1 MAGRLFLLDGMAL
14 IFRAHFAFVRS
25 PIMTSD
31 GVNTSALFGFANTLL
46 EILQTQK
53 PTHLAVALDT
63 SAPTT
68 RHELFPEYKA
78 KRDETPEDIVA
89 AIPQVKRL
97 LEAMRIPILVQDGL
111 EADDIIGILAKKAE
125 RGGFETFMVTP
136 DKDFGQLVTEQ
147 IKIYKPGRQGS
158 EVEIMGPA
166 EVCAKWGIERAEQVI
181 DLLGLMGDAVDNIPG
196 IPGFGEKTAAKLI
209 QQFGSVEQV
218 IANVDQLK
226 GKQQERVRE
235 HAEKAL
241 LSKELATI
249 LVDAP
254 FPVEPEEL
262 GLQARDDDAVK
273 ALLTEFEFNSLGR
286 RLYGDGFKAGR
297 ARHLAAEAA
306 RKGAAEGGTGSA
318 GESGSAGPTEGLQQ
332 PEARPLRKLE
342 DVEHEY
348 RLIDTREG
356 FEALLAELGAGAAFC
371 FDLETTSLDPHAAQ
385 IVGIAFSREK
395 GRGFFVRFPVERGQ
409 AREWLG
415 LLQPLM
421 LREDVEKVGHNLK
434 FDLSVLMAK
443 GVEVVGPFFDS
454 MLAHALIEP
463 EQRHGMDFL
472 AETYLAYTPVPISS
486 LIGGKEDLFGV
497 QNMADAAL
505 ADVEKVKEYAAED
518 ADVTWQLAETFR
530 PMLPQR
536 GQERVFREIESP
548 LIPVLTRME
557 LRGVAL
563 DVPALKELGLQL
575 EKQIQQLH
583 ERITELAGTSFN
595 LNSPKQLGEVLFE
608 RLKLLDK
615 PKKTATG
622 QYQTN
627 EQVLQSLAGMHP
639 IIDDILTY
647 RELTKLKSTY
657 VDALPQSVSPI
668 TGRVHTTL
676 HQLMTATGRLASSH
690 PNLQNIPIRSENG
703 REIRKA
709 FVPGE
714 EGWVMVSA
722 DYSQIELRIMAA
734 LSGDAAMLEAFGRGQ
749 DIHQATAARVYG
761 VGLDE
766 VTSDMR
772 RTAKMV
778 NFGII
783 YGISAFG
790 LAQRLG
796 VPRGEAGKIIDAYFN
811 QFAGI
816 RGYIDTVIE
825 GAQEKGY
832 VETLTGRRRYIR
844 DISSANA
851 TIRGGAERIAMN
863 TPIQGTA
870 ADMIKLAMI
879 RVDAA
884 LRGRSMRAR
893 LLLQV
898 HDELVFEAPP
908 EEVELL
914 REVVGE
920 AMRAALPLPGVPV
933 EVEVGSGRDWLEAH

>member
-1 MAGRLFLLDGMAL
+1 
-14 IFRAHFAFVRS
+14 
-25 PIMTSD
+25 
-31 GVNTSALFGFANTLL
+31 
-46 EILQTQK
+46 
-53 PTHLAVALDT
+53 
-63 SAPTT
+63 
-68 RHELFPEYKA
+68 
-78 KRDETPEDIVA
+78 
-89 AIPQVKRL
+89 
-97 LEAMRIPILVQDGL
+97 
-111 EADDIIGILAKKAE
+111 
-125 RGGFETFMVTP
+125 
-136 DKDFGQLVTEQ
+136 
-147 IKIYKPGRQGS
+147 
-158 EVEIMGPA
+158 
-166 EVCAKWGIERAEQVI
+166 
-181 DLLGLMGDAVDNIPG
+181 
-196 IPGFGEKTAAKLI
+196 
-209 QQFGSVEQV
+209 
-218 IANVDQLK
+218 
-226 GKQQERVRE
+226 
-235 HAEKAL
+235 
-241 LSKELATI
+241 
-249 LVDAP
+249 
-254 FPVEPEEL
+254 
-262 GLQARDDDAVK
+262 
-273 ALLTEFEFNSLGR
+273 
-286 RLYGDGFKAGR
+286 
-297 ARHLAAEAA
+297 
-306 RKGAAEGGTGSA
+306 
-318 GESGSAGPTEGLQQ
+318 
-332 PEARPLRKLE
+332 
-342 DVEHEY
+342 
-348 RLIDTREG
+348 
-356 FEALLAELGAGAAFC
+356 
-371 FDLETTSLDPHAAQ
+371 
-385 IVGIAFSREK
+385 
-395 GRGFFVRFPVERGQ
+395 
-409 AREWLG
+409 
-415 LLQPLM
+415 
-421 LREDVEKVGHNLK
+421 
-434 FDLSVLMAK
+434 
-443 GVEVVGPFFDS
+443 
-454 MLAHALIEP
+454 
-463 EQRHGMDFL
+463 
-472 AETYLAYTPVPISS
+472 
-486 LIGGKEDLFGV
+486 
-497 QNMADAAL
+497 
-505 ADVEKVKEYAAED
+505 
-518 ADVTWQLAETFR
+518 
-530 PMLPQR
+530 
-536 GQERVFREIESP
+536 
-548 LIPVLTRME
+548 
-557 LRGVAL
+557 
-563 DVPALKELGLQL
+563 
-575 EKQIQQLH
+575 
-583 ERITELAGTSFN
+583 
-595 LNSPKQLGEVLFE
+595 
-608 RLKLLDK
+608 
-615 PKKTATG
+615 
-622 QYQTN
+622 
-627 EQVLQSLAGMHP
+627 MHP

-884 LRGRSMRAR
+884 LRERSMRTR